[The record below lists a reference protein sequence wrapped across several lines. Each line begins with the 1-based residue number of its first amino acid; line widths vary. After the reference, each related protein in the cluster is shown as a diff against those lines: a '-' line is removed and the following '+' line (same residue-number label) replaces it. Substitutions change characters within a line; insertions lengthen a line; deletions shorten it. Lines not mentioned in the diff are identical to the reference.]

1 MTKICIVWGYRILRG
16 TSASTRLS
24 SRMPSFGCSV
34 IRYRRISSFGKCM
47 RGGHLLKKEDEIGV
61 KIEIW
66 QCQIGCLGSTICQ
79 IYLFLSHEHFWV
91 SMTCLRALLCA
102 ILLGSILRC
111 DVMKEREYI
120 WPFFSFLTW
129 SPERERESKKQ
140 PFVVLVTCMVYEGW
154 GSGDRTHIRV
164 YCVLVLG
171 YTCTWALRILKDIQ
185 VATSASFVLT
195 RTGININNAN
205 SLLHGRTCIF
215 SMVYTSTMKLNM
227 VTFRQGWGSTSL
239 DCCKCTKRNE
249 PRCPLNHTQALVARL
264 YQPSK
269 PLGAK
274 AVS

>member
-1 MTKICIVWGYRILRG
+1 MSNW
-16 TSASTRLS
+16 LS
-24 SRMPSFGCSV
+24 GFDDLPDIFIFV
-34 IRYRRISSFGKCM
+34 A
-47 RGGHLLKKEDEIGV
+47 
-61 KIEIW
+61 W
-66 QCQIGCLGSTICQ
+66 A
-79 IYLFLSHEHFWV
+79 FLSVDDLFE
-91 SMTCLRALLCA
+91 
-102 ILLGSILRC
+102 SIAMCDSFRKHTEVRC
-111 DVMKEREYI
+111 DEREGI
-120 WPFFSFLTW
+120 HLAFFFFLDLI
-129 SPERERESKKQ
+129 SRERERESKKR

-171 YTCTWALRILKDIQ
+171 YTCTWALRILKDIR

-205 SLLHGRTCIF
+205 SLLHGTTCIF